1 MRFGRPGGLDEHL
14 KNQGADLAN
23 CDFLAVDNKAENRD
37 LANLSPLSENENPG
51 ALAGATGAISSDLAI
66 SPASYRKPD
75 GSAMSRHAKPS
86 HKAMARSL
94 GYALTLGDRQ
104 AWATF
109 CLTAY
114 RKLTAHERAALAY
127 AALMSLDEDE
137 AQLVAEAAL
146 ETFRPDDPP
155 TQAFVEAAAGYRR
168 ARDRRA
174 A

>member
-1 MRFGRPGGLDEHL
+1 
-14 KNQGADLAN
+14 
-23 CDFLAVDNKAENRD
+23 
-37 LANLSPLSENENPG
+37 
-51 ALAGATGAISSDLAI
+51 
-66 SPASYRKPD
+66 
-75 GSAMSRHAKPS
+75 MSRHAKPS
-86 HKAMARSL
+86 HKAIARSL

-109 CLTAY
+109 CLSAY
-114 RKLTAHERAALAY
+114 RKLTAQERAALAY
-127 AALMSLDEDE
+127 ASLMSLDEGQ
-137 AQLVAEAAL
+137 AQMVAEAAL